1 MFPKWLERALFPD
14 PPETFYFEK
23 CSAGII
29 LRSQI
34 DVVNGVATVSGDE
47 DGIARKF
54 VWRHESLPKA
64 IEYLN
69 LLGYVYADDWQ
80 LPPPAK

>member
-1 MFPKWLERALFPD
+1 MFPKWLERSLFPD
-14 PPETFYFEK
+14 TPGTFYFEK
-23 CSAGII
+23 CNAGNI
-29 LRSQI
+29 LRCQI

-47 DGIARKF
+47 DGIARNF

-64 IEYLN
+64 IEYVK